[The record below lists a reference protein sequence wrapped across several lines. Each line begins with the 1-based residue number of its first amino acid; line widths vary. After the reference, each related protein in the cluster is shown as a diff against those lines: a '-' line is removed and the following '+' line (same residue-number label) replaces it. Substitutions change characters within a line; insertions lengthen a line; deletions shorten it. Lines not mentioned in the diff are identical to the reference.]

1 MTRLREK
8 EKISSADIA
17 NRVEEAKK
25 EWFKSVCDGFYIE
38 EYLLRDPIMLAL
50 KPYYLYC
57 MDEGIKTIE
66 LRKHLPN
73 PKKWDNGVFVWC
85 TKDSAS
91 FNKIPADKR
100 EKYRPYLGT
109 VAAYF
114 TSKNHYFFDRKLTG
128 DDGPTDDKF
137 FKSTCVT
144 WEGLRE
150 YLGTEGIG
158 VFYGMSVDEF
168 SLFEKP
174 LSLSRFRKPCICP
187 QMPYCPACKEG
198 FEYMDEDE
206 AEFYRLGESANT
218 HWVCTRYLSNPPQS
232 YYFVQGELY
241 ED

>member
-8 EKISSADIA
+8 EKISSADIV

-25 EWFKSVCDGFYIE
+25 ERFKSVCDGFYIE

-50 KPYYLYC
+50 EPYYLYC

-66 LRKHLPN
+66 LRKHLPD
-73 PKKWDNGVFVWC
+73 PKKWNNGVFVWC
-85 TKDSAS
+85 TNDLAS
-91 FNKIPADKR
+91 FNKIPEDKR

-114 TSKNHYFFDRKLTG
+114 TSKNHYFSDWELAD
-128 DDGPTDDKF
+128 DDGSTDDQF

-144 WEGLRE
+144 
-150 YLGTEGIG
+150 
-158 VFYGMSVDEF
+158 
-168 SLFEKP
+168 FEKP
-174 LSLSRFRKPCICP
+174 LPLSRFRKPCICP

-218 HWVCTRYLSNPPQS
+218 HWVCKRYLRNPPQS
-232 YYFVQGELY
+232 YYFVQGKLY